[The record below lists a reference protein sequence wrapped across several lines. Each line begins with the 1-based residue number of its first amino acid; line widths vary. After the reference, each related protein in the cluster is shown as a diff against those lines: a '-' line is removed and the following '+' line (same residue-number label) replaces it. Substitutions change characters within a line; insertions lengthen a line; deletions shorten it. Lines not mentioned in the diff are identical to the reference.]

1 MVVFVSVSKTTNT
14 KNQIWSSCSMFVC
27 PLSIA
32 IDRLAKWSGTPCT
45 VSTPRLGPLLAL
57 EQFQPSTLRWCL
69 MHTLHLGLLYVAN
82 GATMQL
88 GLVTFCCA
96 PNISCVFLRFF
107 VKSSWWCGL
116 KWKHNASNK
125 QHQVTTL
132 LDPLWRHLLIKLGFW
147 GQKANLS
154 ECTCTEHT
162 YNSKSGAQP
171 NAFPAV
177 NHVFKRSLCQG
188 EISLRFLDFPLFST
202 WLLKIPKVTHR
213 FFGKL
218 TLHIQCS
225 WVVYENGW
233 DSAPLQSLQWSS
245 SDAVA
250 YWDCCSSSWN
260 RALQISWWY
269 YIHCGPGH
277 AS

>member
-1 MVVFVSVSKTTNT
+1 MVWYTMHCQYPTTRSFAGLGTVSAICTTLVSDAY
-14 KNQIWSSCSMFVC
+14 FAPGVVVC
-27 PLSIA
+27 
-32 IDRLAKWSGTPCT
+32 DKWSD
-45 VSTPRLGPLLAL
+45 
-57 EQFQPSTLRWCL
+57 
-69 MHTLHLGLLYVAN
+69 Y
-82 GATMQL
+82 ATWL
-88 GLVTFCCA
+88 IVTFCRA
-96 PNISCVFLRFF
+96 LNISCLFLRFF
-107 VKSSWWCGL
+107 VKSLWWCGL
-116 KWKHNASNK
+116 KWKHNASKK

-147 GQKANLS
+147 GQQDEPIRVHLHRAYLQFKEWCS
-154 ECTCTEHT
+154 
-162 YNSKSGAQP
+162 SKRISCSQP
-171 NAFPAV
+171 CFQEKLVPRWNFIT
-177 NHVFKRSLCQG
+177 VFGFST
-188 EISLRFLDFPLFST
+188 FST
-202 WLLKIPKVTHR
+202 WLLKTPKVTHR